1 MIRYLSITNIALIT
15 HLVIPFHNGM
25 HVLTGETGAGKSIVI
40 DSLNLILGGRADRE
54 LIRTGEEKATVEAE
68 FDISGNDSAL
78 LFLANESIP
87 LEDSTLLIW
96 REITITGRN
105 TCRINGVPVSVATLK
120 EMSGYLLD
128 IHGQHE
134 HQFLMDPERHLS
146 FLDQLGDSSHHEL
159 MNHVQIAYHEFIV
172 NHRAYAALVKRNDIK
187 ERRIKELEE
196 NLTLL
201 KSVDFK
207 KDKEEDLKEKYDQY
221 RYSEKIISA
230 LKEAKHEI
238 SVGDFDRNALTSTD
252 KALSCLKSIQGYG
265 KELAEL
271 YSRCESLYYE
281 LQELDTDLSVIT
293 EKNSFDAAEMEEIEN
308 KLDLIR
314 KIKRRFGSDEKEIIL
329 LRDEMENELAEL
341 QDLDNLIVS
350 MSKEHKRLLSIY
362 RSLAHELT
370 ESRKKLSYIFEK
382 KMMDELHQLGMEH
395 AMFSVCFAENITGK
409 PLLPTDK
416 GDDKVEFMIAPNPGE
431 TPKPLARIASGGELS
446 RIMLAFKTL
455 EAEHY
460 GTGTMVFDEIDT
472 GISGRI
478 AQVVGE
484 KMATIAQNRQVISVT
499 HLPQIAAMADHQYL
513 VKKDVHDGR
522 TVTTVNELEPE
533 DRIAVIAAM
542 ITGDEGSGKDAV
554 VYARSLLKNTLC
566 P

>member
-54 LIRTGEEKATVEAE
+54 LIRSGEEKATVEAE
-68 FDISGNDSAL
+68 FDISGNESGL

-87 LEDSTLLIW
+87 VEDSTLLIW

-120 EMSGYLLD
+120 VLSGYLLD

-134 HQFLMDPERHLS
+134 HQFLMDPDRHLS
-146 FLDQLGDSSHHEL
+146 FLDQLGDISHHEL
-159 MNHVQIAYHEFIV
+159 LNRVQTAYNEFIV

-187 ERRIKELEE
+187 ERRMKELNE

-201 KSVDFK
+201 KSIDIK
-207 KDKEEDLKEKYDQY
+207 KDKEEDLKERYDQY
-221 RYSEKIISA
+221 HYSEKIVSA
-230 LKEAKHEI
+230 LKDAKHEM
-238 SVGDFDRNALTSTD
+238 SVGDFDHNALISTN
-252 KALSCLKSIQGYG
+252 KVLSYLKSIQGYG
-265 KELAEL
+265 KELASL
-271 YSRCESLYYE
+271 SSRCESLYYE
-281 LQELDTDLSVIT
+281 LQELDADLSAIA
-293 EKNSFDAAEMEEIEN
+293 EKQAFDAKEMEETEN
-308 KLDLIR
+308 KLDLLR
-314 KIKRRFGSDEKEIIL
+314 KIKRRFGSDENEIIRI
-329 LRDEMENELAEL
+329 RDEMENELAEL
-341 QDLDNLIVS
+341 QDLDNMIAR

-362 RSLAHELT
+362 RSLAHEIT
-370 ESRKKLSYIFEK
+370 ESRKKLSLIFEK
-382 KMMDELHQLGMEH
+382 KMMDELHQLGMEN
-395 AMFSVCFAENITGK
+395 ALFSVSFSENTTGK
-409 PLLPTDK
+409 PLLPTNK

-431 TPKPLARIASGGELS
+431 LPKPLARIASGGELS

-455 EAEHY
+455 EAEHD

-484 KMATIAQNRQVISVT
+484 KMAAIAQNRQVISVT

-513 VKKDVHDGR
+513 VKKDIHGTR
-522 TVTTVNELEPE
+522 TVTTVNELEPQ
-533 DRIAVIAAM
+533 DRVSVIAAM
-542 ITGDEGSGKDAV
+542 ITGDEDSGKDAI
-554 VYARSLLKNTLC
+554 VYARSLLKNTL
-566 P
+566 